1 MSIVPAGRRRTT
13 ALIVVLAAT
22 FMQLL
27 DISIVGVAAAD
38 IQQSLDS
45 GAGGIA
51 LVFVAYQIGFACTLI
66 TAARLGDIHG
76 RRRLFLTG
84 MVAFTVA
91 SVLCGLA
98 PSIGVLITARVV
110 QGIASGL
117 MFPQVLTVI
126 QVMYPPA
133 ERGGALGAYGT
144 TIGLGTIL
152 GPVIGGA
159 LIQFRLFPDAW
170 RAIFL
175 VNVPIGMAAVIG
187 GLRLVPESTSPDRP
201 RLDLGGAAVSA
212 VGLGLLLY
220 PIAQGPSDGWPPA
233 ELAMLAAGVVVLVG
247 FVLLQ
252 RARTREERF
261 PLLDLRLFANR
272 SFTVGSFLSVVFY
285 TGIPG
290 FFLVFSL
297 FLQDGNRF
305 GPFVTGLTILPFALG
320 AAITATPADAVAAR
334 LGRGVIALA
343 AGLLVAG
350 MGVMIATLALVGPD
364 ANGFTLVPA
373 MLIGGLG
380 FGLFVPTLIDLVL
393 TGVPVQRAG
402 AASGALTSLQQV
414 GGALG
419 VTLAGLVFTSM
430 LTRAGTADPTAF
442 RSAMTAVLVY
452 EIAVFALALLLVPAL
467 PRTPATRRTPVGP
480 TKPTL
485 VVSAATGGDGQSL
498 PGAPLPGPSADAGV
512 GRDQV

>member
-1 MSIVPAGRRRTT
+1 MSTLPTGGRRTI
-13 ALIVVLAAT
+13 ALVVILAAT

-38 IQQSLDS
+38 IQQNLVS
-45 GAGGIA
+45 GPGGIA
-51 LVFVAYQIGFACTLI
+51 LVLVGYQIGFACTLI
-66 TAARLGDIHG
+66 TAARLGDIYG

-84 MVAFTVA
+84 MVAFTIA

-98 PSIGVLITARVV
+98 PSIGVLIAARIV

-170 RAIFL
+170 RVIFF
-175 VNVPIGMAAVIG
+175 VNVPIGFAAIIG
-187 GLRLVPESTSPDRP
+187 GLRLLPESTAPDRP
-201 RLDLGGAAVSA
+201 RLDLAGAALSA

-220 PIAQGPSDGWPPA
+220 PIAQGPSDGWTPA
-233 ELAMLAAGVVVLVG
+233 ELAMLTVGVVVLVG

-252 RARTREERF
+252 RARTHRDRS
-261 PLLDLRLFANR
+261 PLLDLRLFSNR

-285 TGIPG
+285 MGIPG

-297 FLQDGNRF
+297 FLQDGNQF
-305 GPFVTGLTILPFALG
+305 GPLATGMTILPFALG
-320 AAITATPADAVAAR
+320 AAITATPADAIAAK

-343 AGLLVAG
+343 AGLLIAG
-350 MGVMIATLALVGPD
+350 MALMIGTIALVGPE

-419 VTLAGLVFTSM
+419 VTLAGLVFTST
-430 LTRAGTADPTAF
+430 LIRTGAADPNAF
-442 RSAMTAVLVY
+442 RTAMTAALVY
-452 EIAVFALALLLVPAL
+452 ELAVFALALLLVPAL
-467 PRTPATRRTPVGP
+467 PTTRGTRGTPTPDVDGASVVGP
-480 TKPTL
+480 
-485 VVSAATGGDGQSL
+485 AA
-498 PGAPLPGPSADAGV
+498 
-512 GRDQV
+512 

>member
-1 MSIVPAGRRRTT
+1 MSTLPAGSRRTI
-13 ALIVVLAAT
+13 ALIVILAAT

-38 IQQSLDS
+38 IQQNLAS

-51 LVFVAYQIGFACTLI
+51 LVLVGYQIGFAATLI
-66 TAARLGDIHG
+66 TAARLGDMYG

-84 MVAFTVA
+84 MVTFTIA
-91 SVLCGLA
+91 SMLCGLA
-98 PSIGVLITARVV
+98 PSIGVLVAARVG

-133 ERGGALGAYGT
+133 ERGSALGAYGT

-159 LIQFRLFPDAW
+159 LIQFRIFPDAW
-170 RAIFL
+170 RAIFF
-175 VNVPIGMAAVIG
+175 VNVPIGIAAIIG
-187 GLRLVPESTSPDRP
+187 GLRLVPESIAPDRP
-201 RLDLGGAAVSA
+201 RLDLAGAALSA

-220 PIAQGPSDGWPPA
+220 PLAEGPSEGWPPA
-233 ELAMLAAGVVVLVG
+233 DAAMLTAGVVVLVG

-252 RARTREERF
+252 RGRTRRDQS
-261 PLLDLRLFANR
+261 PLLDLRLFGNR
-272 SFTVGSFLSVVFY
+272 SFTIGSFMSVIFY
-285 TGIPG
+285 MGIPG
-290 FFLVFSL
+290 FFLIFSL
-297 FLQDGNRF
+297 FLQNGNQF
-305 GPFVTGLTILPFALG
+305 GPLATGLTILPFALG
-320 AAITATPADAVAAR
+320 AAITATPADAIAAK

-343 AGLLVAG
+343 AGLLIAG
-350 MGVMIATLALVGPD
+350 MAAMIGTLAIVGPN

-393 TGVPVQRAG
+393 TGVPVKRAG

-419 VTLAGLVFTSM
+419 VTLAGLVFTSA
-430 LTRAGTADPTAF
+430 LTRTDSADPTAF
-442 RSAMTAVLVY
+442 RTAMTAALVY
-452 EIAVFALALLLVPAL
+452 EVVVFALALVMVPAL
-467 PRTPATRRTPVGP
+467 PKTRALRGAPASDVNAAAPVGP
-480 TKPTL
+480 
-485 VVSAATGGDGQSL
+485 AA
-498 PGAPLPGPSADAGV
+498 
-512 GRDQV
+512 

>member
-1 MSIVPAGRRRTT
+1 MSALPASGRRTT
-13 ALIVVLAAT
+13 ALIVILAAT

-38 IQQSLDS
+38 IQQNLAS

-51 LVFVAYQIGFACTLI
+51 LVLVGYQIGFACTLI
-66 TAARLGDIHG
+66 TAARLGDIYG

-84 MVAFTVA
+84 MVAFTIA

-98 PSIGVLITARVV
+98 PSIGLLIAARVV

-175 VNVPIGMAAVIG
+175 VNVPIGIAAIIG
-187 GLRLVPESTSPDRP
+187 GFRLLPESTAPDRP
-201 RLDLGGAAVSA
+201 RLDLAGAVLSA

-233 ELAMLAAGVVVLVG
+233 RLAMLTAGVVVLVG
-247 FVLLQ
+247 FVVQQ
-252 RARTREERF
+252 RARTRHDRF

-272 SFTVGSFLSVVFY
+272 SFTIGSFLSVIFY
-285 TGIPG
+285 MGIPG

-297 FLQDGNRF
+297 FLQDGNGF
-305 GPFVTGLTILPFALG
+305 GPFVAGLTILPFALG
-320 AAITATPADAVAAR
+320 AAITATPADAIAAK

-343 AGLLVAG
+343 AGLLITG
-350 MGVMIATLALVGPD
+350 MTVMIGTLAVVGPD
-364 ANGFTLVPA
+364 ANGFTLIPA

-419 VTLAGLVFTSM
+419 VTLAGLVFTST
-430 LTRAGTADPTAF
+430 LTSAGTGDPAAF
-442 RSAMTAVLVY
+442 RTAMTAALVY
-452 EIAVFALALLLVPAL
+452 EIVVFGLALLLVAAL
-467 PRTPATRRTPVGP
+467 PRTRTARSTSTSDVD
-480 TKPTL
+480 
-485 VVSAATGGDGQSL
+485 SAAQ
-498 PGAPLPGPSADAGV
+498 AGPAH
-512 GRDQV
+512 